1 MVNKLPFPLYNGDMG
16 EPGSDTKRYRPL
28 RWKLT
33 LSYTGVTVGAL
44 LTVELLLLATTAI
57 IVSVLLRS
65 GTLQAELIQSVSDVY
80 TPPLQFLLSQTPPDR
95 EEITNLLEQI
105 GTAAESTIPLTFDA
119 SDQLFIVGHD
129 GVLLGSNPPDLFG
142 SSSIGRELSVDALPG
157 LAAPLQAALAGEED
171 VDKLYNLPGP
181 EESVIL
187 TIPIWDAVHEKVLGV
202 LVGVGELPT
211 VHSVLSS
218 IIPIMGISFLIFTL
232 VAGIAGTI
240 YGSVA
245 ARGLSAR
252 LDRLSEG
259 AHAWSQG
266 DFTQLVEDTSSD
278 EIGQLAYNLNQMAG
292 QLQQLMETRRELV
305 IVDERNR
312 LARELH
318 DSAKQQAFAAAAQIS
333 AARKQISQNP
343 ASAQESIQEAERLVD
358 DLRKEL
364 TNIIEELRPAA
375 LVDKGLATAV
385 RAYANDWARQ
395 NGIEAQVNTKDERLL
410 PLNIEQMAFRI
421 IQEALANVAR
431 HSRAARVEIGFTYTK
446 LGLTCSVSDDGLGF
460 DVEQTRG
467 GFGIRSMQE
476 RAQTLDSTV
485 TIDSKPGKGTR
496 VSFTVPFEK
505 PTKNEEMN
513 FHE

>member
-1 MVNKLPFPLYNGDMG
+1 MVNQRPFPLYNNYMG
-16 EPGSDTKRYRPL
+16 APGSHTKRFRPL

-44 LTVELLLLATTAI
+44 LTLELILLASTA
-57 IVSVLLRS
+57 VVVALLLRS
-65 GTLQAELIQSVSDVY
+65 GILQAELIESVSNVY
-80 TPPLQFLLSQTPPDR
+80 TPPFQFLLSQTPPDR
-95 EEITNLLEQI
+95 EEITNLLKQI
-105 GTAAESTIPLTFDA
+105 DTVADSTIPLTFDA

-171 VDKLYNLPGP
+171 VEKLYNSPGP
-181 EESVIL
+181 DESVIL
-187 TIPIWDAVHEKVLGV
+187 TIPIWDEAHERVLGV
-202 LVGVGELPT
+202 LVGVGKFPT
-211 VHSVLSS
+211 VRSVLGS

-232 VAGIAGTI
+232 VAGAAGTI

-266 DFTQLVEDTSSD
+266 DFTQLVADASGD
-278 EIGQLAYNLNQMAG
+278 EIGLLAYNLNQMAG

-333 AARKQISQNP
+333 TARKLMPQDTI
-343 ASAQESIQEAERLVD
+343 AAEVHVKEAERLID
-358 DLRKEL
+358 DLRNEL
-364 TNIIEELRPAA
+364 TNLIEELRPST
-375 LVDKGLATAV
+375 LDEKGLASAV
-385 RAYANDWARQ
+385 RAYSKDWSRQ
-395 NGIEAQVNTKDERLL
+395 NGIEVQVNTRNERLVSL
-410 PLNIEQMAFRI
+410 EIEQMVFRI

-431 HSRAARVEIGFTYTK
+431 HSQANSVELDLFYTNVN
-446 LGLTCSVSDDGLGF
+446 LTCTIEDDGLGF
-460 DVEQTRG
+460 DPEQERG

-476 RAQTLDSTV
+476 RAKTLGGAVILDSA
-485 TIDSKPGKGTR
+485 PREGTR

-505 PTKNEEMN
+505 PGLNEEKVA
-513 FHE
+513 HE